1 MPARAGPVRRDL
13 YGLLVTLSLVVLTL
27 TLVSTALTTLTSGQQ
42 ASVDTGRQTQ
52 AGPSGFLEA
61 TLVHTDLGPTDQDA
75 DSGEDQP
82 RCVATRTVRTTY
94 RPVVLLNRS
103 EMGCGS
109 HERVDLTLYVS
120 ARPPVELLDRWM
132 AVCHLD
138 AYRLVQA
145 PSGPMIGPK
154 GPADCRML
162 ELAPMVPGPTSEIRV
177 DGHVAE
183 DAIEEDGL
191 HVACAVAK
199 VQAGGSTPH
208 LVADMTWFEVWDLD
222 DTAHHRDGHLQSQA
236 ADIPC
241 ERLGLEMPAGWPA
254 DVEDGR

>member
-1 MPARAGPVRRDL
+1 MRRDV

-27 TLVSTALTTLTSGQQ
+27 TLASTALTTLTSRQQ
-42 ASVDTGRQTQ
+42 ASVDGGGQAQTG
-52 AGPSGFLEA
+52 PPGFLEA
-61 TLVHTDLGPTDQDA
+61 TLVHTDLRPTDQDD
-75 DSGEDQP
+75 DSGDDQP
-82 RCVATRTVRTTY
+82 RCVAARSVRTTY

-103 EMGCGS
+103 ETGCGS

-162 ELAPMVPGPTSEIRV
+162 DLAPMVPGPTSEVRV

-183 DAIEEDGL
+183 GVIGEDGL

-199 VQAGGSTPH
+199 VQPGDGPPH
-208 LVADMTWFEVWDLD
+208 LVADMTWFEAWDLD
-222 DTAHHRDGHLQSQA
+222 GTSHHRDGHLQSQA

-241 ERLGLEMPAGWPA
+241 ERLDLEMPAGWPQA
-254 DVEDGR
+254 GEEQP